1 MKKII
6 LVSFI
11 FTFLISCEINSNFEK
26 ASIENLFKEL
36 KKNSEFE
43 SELSEKI
50 LVEFLYKVD
59 ISDLKNG
66 KSIEKEFLFED
77 IKCNCKDKLS
87 ISYNKENQRFELNI
101 YEEFF
106 EEDLDWCPE
115 SSYLFSFKFENNKIS
130 DVKLLNLAG

>member
-59 ISDLKNG
+59 ISD
-66 KSIEKEFLFED
+66 
-77 IKCNCKDKLS
+77 
-87 ISYNKENQRFELNI
+87 
-101 YEEFF
+101 
-106 EEDLDWCPE
+106 
-115 SSYLFSFKFENNKIS
+115 
-130 DVKLLNLAG
+130 